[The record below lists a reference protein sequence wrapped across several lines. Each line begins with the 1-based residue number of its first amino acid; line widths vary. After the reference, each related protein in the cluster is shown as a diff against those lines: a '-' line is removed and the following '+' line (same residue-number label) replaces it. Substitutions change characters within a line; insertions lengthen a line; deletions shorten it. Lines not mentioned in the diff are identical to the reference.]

1 MTAERAD
8 FSEVF
13 LDEDSVSGV
22 FKSRFMD
29 GGSQIIIS
37 WQLSSH

>member
-1 MTAERAD
+1 MTAERPG

-13 LDEDSVSGV
+13 LDEVSVSGV
-22 FKSRFMD
+22 FTSRLVD

-37 WQLSSH
+37 R